1 MGSQNSGSGMP
12 FSKILSLVLI
22 VIAAFFVLRL
32 IAGVIRYVLLGAL
45 VVFVAW
51 LFLGSDDGAS
61 GSG

>member
-1 MGSQNSGSGMP
+1 
-12 FSKILSLVLI
+12 
-22 VIAAFFVLRL
+22 L